1 MSTHSKN
8 PMTTT
13 ANPLVRPQTA
23 SAELPAVPL
32 TTEGYSVLHQMMR
45 FRWTSWRALPDA
57 TRSAI
62 AQEAA
67 AALGEMEKNAAGQSA
82 LFSLIGHKGDLMLV
96 HFRKSFADLN
106 QAELKMAGLRL
117 SDYLEPTSSYL
128 SIIELGLYD
137 STLKIY
143 KELTDQGI
151 QPHSD
156 QWKAEIECKLNR
168 HREAMHPRLFP
179 EIPPNRYICFYP
191 MDRRRGEDKNWYTLP
206 IEERARQMSDHG
218 MVGRRYAG
226 EVKQIIT
233 GSIGFD
239 DWEWGVDLFADDP
252 LVFKKLI
259 YEMRFDHV
267 SAVYAL
273 FGTFYI
279 GLRCP
284 ANRLYDLLEGN
295 LPQHNQSA
303 VCPSFELVWGRAP
316 RPSKPSEARQL
327 PAGIATLN
335 ALLPANALPFR
346 MLRLRKSK
354 LVPLHI
360 HARPAKRHTLHAQ
373 AESLFRGIFSGQ
385 PDRPAR
391 ANHAVPWQSG
401 NLLQDSHNLP
411 RGARPARGFG

>member
-1 MSTHSKN
+1 MIKHGEN
-8 PMTTT
+8 PMTATST
-13 ANPLVRPQTA
+13 HPGRPQNA
-23 SAELPAVPL
+23 AAEMPEVPL

-45 FRWTSWRALPDA
+45 FRRTAWRALPGA
-57 TRSAI
+57 TQKEI

-67 AALGEMEKNAAGQSA
+67 TLLGEMEKSPEGQSA

-106 QAELKMAGLRL
+106 QAELKLAGLRL
-117 SDYLEPTSSYL
+117 SEFLEPTSSYL

-143 KELTDQGI
+143 KELADQGI

-156 QWKAEIECKLNR
+156 QWKAEIECKLDR
-168 HREAMHPRLFP
+168 HREAMRPRLFP
-179 EIPPNRYICFYP
+179 EIPPNRYLCFYP

-206 IEERARQMSDHG
+206 IEERARQMNEHG
-218 MVGRRYAG
+218 LVGRRYAG

-273 FGTFYI
+273 FGQFYV
-279 GLRCP
+279 GVRCP
-284 ANRLYDLLEGN
+284 AAGLDKLLGGE
-295 LPQHNQSA
+295 LP
-303 VCPSFELVWGRAP
+303 
-316 RPSKPSEARQL
+316 K
-327 PAGIATLN
+327 
-335 ALLPANALPFR
+335 
-346 MLRLRKSK
+346 
-354 LVPLHI
+354 
-360 HARPAKRHTLHAQ
+360 
-373 AESLFRGIFSGQ
+373 
-385 PDRPAR
+385 
-391 ANHAVPWQSG
+391 
-401 NLLQDSHNLP
+401 
-411 RGARPARGFG
+411 